1 MLHSYPSRTTRW
13 WPAIP
18 FIAIKEAMMFRIPD
32 NLAMGI
38 AALGLS
44 FALAVPALAASPP
57 RTDVKIEA
65 KDIKDTASPAA
76 RLNPQMLKS
85 LSAAHAAD
93 VHPYVATPDTKDRRT
108 LRIESK

>member
-1 MLHSYPSRTTRW
+1 
-13 WPAIP
+13 
-18 FIAIKEAMMFRIPD
+18 MFRIPV
-32 NLAMGI
+32 NPAMGI

-65 KDIKDTASPAA
+65 KDIKNTASPAV
-76 RLNPQMLKS
+76 RLSPQMLER

-93 VHPYVATPDTKDRRT
+93 VHPYVETPDTKTRHT